1 MRAMVRR
8 LWVLATTAWLGAMP
22 APAQQDLGPLLAQV
36 PDTAIAVAAAA
47 EPGALLRHLGAF
59 AEPVPVGLPPDV
71 TAAIGAAVALVRTFC
86 DGAPD
91 AWLERLAGGGAVAA
105 WSPPDG
111 GAAGHWLLVLRPD
124 DLAAAEAWCA
134 ERARGALR
142 STRDGLLLLGAGA
155 AAVPGSWAQT
165 DLAVRAAAHDGV
177 VAEIDLA
184 RLRRRAGA
192 DAIAALR
199 ADGVAR
205 WAFAPVVQ
213 ALESGE
219 RLRLELAASA
229 ARIRLLAAFGG
240 TPIPTAEPDPGAT
253 PLVVVAALRLE
264 RSLRELL
271 AAPERVLD
279 AGGVQAVRGF
289 LSIADAL
296 DGPQSSFVDDLLGGL
311 HEPLVLHV
319 LPVPPAPDVERA
331 PLCLPQFVVSAAVAD
346 AAAVDAALRTARNLA
361 TIANAERMQRGA
373 APFVLRTRSAED
385 GHGLVAEPPPWRGPG
400 APPVD
405 RQLSPAVWHGNGRLA
420 IATTLSAARAV
431 CAAPAL
437 PAVGPGDRLLLRG
450 PALAA
455 AIAQSRGVLELA
467 RMLDE
472 GEPPGDARRFFD
484 VVIAVTDALASLD
497 LAVTRDAP
505 ATTLRLD
512 LERRR

>member
-8 LWVLATTAWLGAMP
+8 LWVLATTAWLGATP
-22 APAQQDLGPLLAQV
+22 ARAQQDLGPLLAQV

-47 EPGALLRHLGAF
+47 EPAALLRHLGAF
-59 AEPVPVGLPPDV
+59 AEPVPDGLPPDV
-71 TAAIGAAVALVRTFC
+71 TAAIGAAVAVVRTFC

-111 GAAGHWLLVLRPD
+111 GSVGHWLLVLRPD

-134 ERARGALR
+134 ERARGAHR
-142 STRDGLLLLGAGA
+142 STRDGLLVVGEG
-155 AAVPGSWAQT
+155 AAVPGRWAQT
-165 DLAVRAAAHDGV
+165 DLAVRAAAHDGA

-184 RLRRRAGA
+184 RLRGRAGA
-192 DAIAALR
+192 DATAALR

-213 ALESGE
+213 ALEGGE
-219 RLRLELAASA
+219 RLRLEVTASA
-229 ARIRLLAAFGG
+229 TRIRLLAAVGG
-240 TPIPTAEPDPGAT
+240 APIATAEPDPGTA
-253 PLVVVAALRLE
+253 PLAVLAALRLE
-264 RSLRELL
+264 RSLRALL
-271 AAPERVLD
+271 AEPERVLD
-279 AGGVQAVRGF
+279 AAGVQAVRGF

-319 LPVPPAPDVERA
+319 LPWPPAPDVERA

-373 APFVLRTRSAED
+373 APFVLRTRSADD

-497 LAVTRDAP
+497 LAVTRDAS